1 MVFLLQYKSGVCFG
15 ILEYMT
21 FFSQTCKE
29 ATSITTRTTNIC
41 NVYALILRCFDKLIT
56 QLSVELN
63 RLVPKTSVAKHV
75 HACITMTI
83 RRKHH
88 VGYNCIVLFAVLEIK
103 STAFPLGTDHVH
115 YYVSMGV
122 TAFCLSGTLMF

>member
-63 RLVPKTSVAKHV
+63 RLVPKTTVAKHV
-75 HACITMTI
+75 HA
-83 RRKHH
+83 
-88 VGYNCIVLFAVLEIK
+88 
-103 STAFPLGTDHVH
+103 
-115 YYVSMGV
+115 
-122 TAFCLSGTLMF
+122 